1 MNRTSLAIAHT
12 LMNIVKRVPSDLFKI
27 KFVRM
32 KATLI
37 FSAFFLMFSVQA
49 LMSQPVGNEWIN
61 YSQKYFRIPV
71 AQNGVFRIDY
81 ATLTNS
87 GVPLY
92 SFDPRQIQ
100 IFYKGVEQYIYI
112 KGENDGVFNSSDY
125 VEFYGEKNDG
135 WFDVYMYSNP
145 SDQVHPNYSMIND
158 TASYYLTWNNSINN
172 HRYSLVSNTDFSSY
186 SPATSIGYTSRVDFV
201 STYFDGRIN
210 SDGGQD
216 AKYTNCEG
224 WMDEIKINPNLP
236 GSPVSTLRT
245 LSTPYP
251 LSGTEAEIEMKF
263 YGESNA
269 SQNPDHHLRLN
280 FAGQAIDTLFEGYVP
295 VVFKRTVQASAL
307 GSYITLNIE
316 LPNDYQFD
324 SERYGLS
331 YLQTKYR
338 RQPILGGVSQLKFDV
353 DDAGAAG
360 ASYFNFS
367 VPAGS
372 SSDTIMVFDLTNHRK
387 IKTARSS
394 GNIQV
399 IIPDGGGVK
408 TCYLANNSAVI
419 PVAKL
424 ISVNN
429 SPANFAQFVDYGSSI
444 YSNIDYIVISGSTLL
459 SEAQNYVNYRNSSGY
474 NAILVD
480 VETLY
485 DQFAYGIRKHPFAIR
500 NFVRFGLN
508 HFSDTIKGIF
518 LVGKAYKAGG
528 SYNHRT
534 SALYYNQTIVPTYAN
549 PPSDNL
555 LLAGIIDNY
564 YQPAIP
570 IGRLAARK
578 PSDVTWYLEKVMD
591 YESAMAAPY
600 NPNSPTEKEWM
611 KEILHFAGGS
621 DFAQSQ
627 MLQGYLNQYKDTLEG
642 PYFGGHVRTY
652 TKTTTDPIQQSLSDS
667 IRTII
672 NNGVSLLNFFGHGAG
687 IGFDISIDN
696 PAEYDNYKKYP
707 FVLANSCL
715 AGDLSQAYI
724 TSSEAFVIIQNKGAI
739 GYLGSTAP
747 ANAPNLHIY
756 STELVTQMAHKNYGR
771 SIGYQIQQAI
781 KQIQQYG
788 SFVENICYD
797 MTLHGDPAIILN
809 SMPKPDYLV
818 TSSSIYTD
826 PSELSTELDSFRLNV
841 IISNVGRAVSDTIF
855 VAVTRIFPDN
865 TIADSSFRI
874 SAPYFADTLKIMMP
888 IDISRGSGLNTISV
902 RVDEFNNVDE
912 AVETNNEA
920 SRQIFIRSN
929 DIAPVYPYDYAVIP
943 DTFLT
948 LIASTGYAF
957 SDPTDFVFQIDTTD
971 AFNSP
976 FMKSSGVIT
985 QGGGIVKWL
994 LPFSMLELGD
1004 STVYYWR
1011 VSKQGSNLWRE
1022 SSFQYITGK
1031 RGWGQSHI
1039 FQFKNDNYKYISYNK
1054 PQRRFDFINNIVTIS
1069 VQTGF
1074 YPYIQWAEEWYK
1086 INGAMKGQWSCTE
1099 AYGCQNGM
1107 KFAVFDPVSISPWE
1121 NLNPDGDAFS
1131 QYNSLNCRTYVYYDF
1146 DFCSTDNNWYQRMVD
1161 FIDTIPDGY
1170 YVLGFSHKNH
1180 NAQNYPEALYQAFE
1194 SIGSTNIR
1202 SIPNNVPYIIF
1213 GRKGYPGSADESIGL
1228 AQNYIISDE
1237 YYLNTNWNEGNMVST
1252 IIGPAS
1258 EWGSAHWRLHSADA
1272 GDWTDSVRLAIV
1284 GISASGTVDTLLNQI
1299 RYVQDSIDIPNLSA
1313 IADAAQYPY
1322 LKLMLQASDNTNHT
1336 PPQVDRW
1343 HVLYTP
1349 IPETAIDPSVSYSF
1363 YNRDVQEGE
1372 YVKLKISTRNVSPV
1386 DFPDSLMVSYW
1397 VLDASHNMRPILTHR
1412 TRFHPSGDILTDS
1425 VSFSTEGMVGS
1436 NSLWV
1441 EFNPVNLATGVY
1453 DQLEQHHF
1461 NNLGEIKFAVNQDR
1475 INPMLDVTFDGV
1487 HILDGDIV
1495 SAKPEIKFMLKDENQ
1510 YLKLTD
1516 TSRIKI
1522 FITRPGTNTLE
1533 RVFFMSGGVEVLRFF
1548 PSSSSGNNICRVE
1561 WSPTFT
1567 ADGTYQLMVQAQDM
1581 SGNES
1586 GSIDFKINFEVVNK
1600 PAITEVMNWPNPFST
1615 KTHFVFTL
1623 TGSEIPEYFKIQIMT
1638 ISGKIVREIDGS
1650 ELGGIHIGRNITDYA
1665 WDGKDM
1671 YGDQLANGVYL
1682 YRVVVRLNGQ
1692 GMEKIETDA
1701 SQYFTKEFGKMVL
1714 LR

>member
-1 MNRTSLAIAHT
+1 
-12 LMNIVKRVPSDLFKI
+12 
-27 KFVRM
+27 M
-32 KATLI
+32 KTMRY
-37 FSAFFLMFSVQA
+37 FFLFFFLLLSA
-49 LMSQPVGNEWIN
+49 RSLMSQSIGNEWIN

-71 AQNGVFRIDY
+71 AQNGIYRIDY
-81 ATLTNS
+81 ATLTNG

-100 IFYKGVEQYIYI
+100 IFCKGVEQYIYI

-125 VEFYGEKNDG
+125 IEFYGEKNDG

-145 SDQVHPNYSMIND
+145 ADQVHPNFSMIND
-158 TASYYLTWNNSINN
+158 TASYYVTWNSSINN
-172 HRYSLVSNTDFSSY
+172 RRLTWSNNTDFSSY
-186 SPATSIGYTSRVDFV
+186 TAATSIGFTSRVDFN
-201 STYFDGRIN
+201 SSYFDGRIN

-224 WMDEIKINPNLP
+224 WMDEIKINPNTP
-236 GSPVSTLRT
+236 GVPVSTLRT

-251 LSGTEAEIEMKF
+251 FAGTDAEIEMKF
-263 YGESNA
+263 CGESNA
-269 SQNPDHHLRLN
+269 SQSPDHHLRLN
-280 FAGQAIDTLFEGYVP
+280 FAGQAVDTLFEGYVP
-295 VVFKRTVQASAL
+295 VFFKRTVQSAVL
-307 GSYITLNIE
+307 GTSVTLNIE

-324 SERYGLS
+324 SERYGLL
-331 YLQTKYR
+331 YLQAKYR
-338 RQPILGGVSQLKFDV
+338 RQPNLGGAAQLKFDV
-353 DDAGAAG
+353 GDAGG
-360 ASYFNFS
+360 ATYLNFL
-367 VPAGS
+367 VPAGT
-372 SSDTIMVFDLTNHRK
+372 SSDSIIVLDLSNHRK
-387 IKTARSS
+387 IKTVRST
-394 GNIQV
+394 GAVQM
-399 IIPDGGGVK
+399 IIPDGGGTK

-419 PVAKL
+419 PVTKV

-429 SPANFAQFVDYGSSI
+429 SASNYAQFIDYSVPSF
-444 YSNIDYIVISGSTLL
+444 SNTDYIVVSGSTLL
-459 SEAQNYVNYRNSSGY
+459 SEAQNYVNYRNSKGY

-480 VETLY
+480 IETLY

-500 NFVRFGLN
+500 NFVRFGLT
-508 HFSDTIKGIF
+508 HFSDSIKGLF
-518 LVGKAYKAGG
+518 LIGKAYKAGG

-578 PSDVTWYLEKVMD
+578 PSDVAWYLEKVMD
-591 YESAMAAPY
+591 YEAAMVAPY
-600 NPNSPTEKEWM
+600 NPNAPDEKVWM
-611 KEILHFAGGS
+611 KEVLHFAGGS
-621 DFAQSQ
+621 DFSQSQ
-627 MLQGYLNQYKDTLEG
+627 MLLSYLNQYKDTLEG
-642 PYFGGHVRTY
+642 PYFGGNVRTY

-667 IRTII
+667 IRTLI
-672 NNGVSLLNFFGHGAG
+672 NNGVSILNFFGHGAG

-715 AGDLSQAYI
+715 AGDLCQAYI
-724 TSSEAFVIIQNKGAI
+724 SSSEAFVIIQNKGAI
-739 GYLGSTAP
+739 AYLGSTAP

-756 STELVTQMAHKNYGR
+756 STELISQIAHKNYGK
-771 SIGYQIQQAI
+771 SIGLQIQQGI

-788 SFVENICYD
+788 SFVENISYD
-797 MTLHGDPAIILN
+797 MTLHGDPVLVLN
-809 SMPKPDYLV
+809 SLPKPDFLV

-826 PSELSTELDSFRLNV
+826 PSELSTELDSFQLHV
-841 IISNVGRAVSDTIF
+841 VVANVGRAISDTIF
-855 VAVTRIFPDN
+855 VTVSRVFPDN

-874 SAPYFADTLKIMMP
+874 KAPYFSDTLKIMMP
-888 IDISRGSGLNTISV
+888 IDLARGPGLNTINV

-929 DIAPVYPYDYAVIP
+929 DIVPVYPYEYAVVP
-943 DTFLT
+943 DTILT
-948 LIASTGYAF
+948 LVASTGYAF
-957 SDPTDFVFQIDTTD
+957 SDPTGYVFQIDTTD

-976 FMKSSGVIT
+976 FLKNSDIIT
-985 QGGGIVKWL
+985 QGGGIVSWV

-1004 STVYYWR
+1004 STVYFWR
-1011 VSKQGSNLWRE
+1011 VSKQGSGLWRE

-1039 FQFKNDNYKYISYNK
+1039 YQFKNNNYKYINYNK
-1054 PQRRFDFINNIVTIS
+1054 PQRRFDFINNVVTIS

-1107 KFAVFDPVSISPWE
+1107 KFAVFDPVSIAPWE

-1131 QYNSLNCRTYVYYDF
+1131 QYSSLNCRTYVYYDF

-1161 FIDTIPDGY
+1161 FIDTIPNGY
-1170 YVLGFSHKNH
+1170 YVLAFSHKNH

-1228 AQNYIISDE
+1228 AQNYIINDE
-1237 YYLNTNWNEGNMVST
+1237 YYLNTNWNEGHMVST
-1252 IIGPAS
+1252 TIGPAS
-1258 EWGSAHWRLHSADA
+1258 EWGSAHWRVHSADA
-1272 GDWTDSVRLAIV
+1272 GVWTDSVRLAIIGV
-1284 GISASGTVDTLLNQI
+1284 TANGTIDTLLNQI

-1313 IADAAQYPY
+1313 IADASQYPY

-1336 PPQVDRW
+1336 PPQTDRW

-1363 YNRDVQEGE
+1363 YNRNVQEGE
-1372 YVKLKISTRNVSPV
+1372 YVKLKISTKNVSPV
-1386 DFPDSLMVSYW
+1386 DFQDSLMVSYW
-1397 VLDASHNMRPILTHR
+1397 VLDASHNLRPILTHK
-1412 TRFHPSGDILTDS
+1412 TRLHPSGDILTDS
-1425 VSFSTEGMVGS
+1425 VSFSTEGMAGN

-1441 EFNPVNLATGVY
+1441 EFNPVNPATGVY

-1461 NNLGEIKFAVNQDR
+1461 NNLGEIKFTVNQDR

-1510 YLKLTD
+1510 FLKLTD
-1516 TSRIKI
+1516 TSRVKV

-1533 RVFFMSGGVEVLRFF
+1533 RVFFMSDGIEVLRFF
-1548 PSSSSGNNICRVE
+1548 PATSSNNNVCRVE
-1561 WSPTFT
+1561 WTPIFT
-1567 ADGTYQLMVQAQDM
+1567 IDGTYQLMVQAQDM

-1586 GSIDFKINFEVVNK
+1586 GSIDFKINFEVVNR

-1701 SQYFTKEFGKMVL
+1701 GQYFTKEFGKMVL